1 MKGKPTNTIDPQN
14 FVELEH
20 GNYRIATVIQVE
32 TDKVV
37 VKCHFDNIKLA
48 LYHDAPHHKSIKELV
63 VGKVCRVYRM
73 SFDSCILI
81 DVKE

>member
-20 GNYRIATVIQVE
+20 GNYRVATVIQVE

-37 VKCHFDNIKLA
+37 VKCHFDKLN
-48 LYHDAPHHKSIKELV
+48 
-63 VGKVCRVYRM
+63 
-73 SFDSCILI
+73 
-81 DVKE
+81 

>member
-1 MKGKPTNTIDPQN
+1 MKGKPINTINPQN
-14 FVELEH
+14 FEELEH
-20 GNYRIATVIQVE
+20 GNYRVATVIQVE

-37 VKCHFDNIKLA
+37 VKCHLDNIKLA
-48 LYHDAPHHKSIKELV
+48 LYPNAPHHKSIEELV
-63 VGKVCRVYRM
+63 VGKMCCVYRM